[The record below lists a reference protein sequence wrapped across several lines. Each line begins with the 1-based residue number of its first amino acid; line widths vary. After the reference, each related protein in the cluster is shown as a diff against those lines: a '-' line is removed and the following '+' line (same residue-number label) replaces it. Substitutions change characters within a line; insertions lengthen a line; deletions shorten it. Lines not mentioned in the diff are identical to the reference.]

1 MRLIRCRY
9 EKSKAFLALFI
20 YGTLC
25 RFPDTAN
32 LYRLCLGVAVA
43 DIVRNRL
50 SWSNTISRVDS
61 GADFLKEIN
70 FMEGV

>member
-25 RFPDTAN
+25 RFQDTAN
-32 LYRLCLGVAVA
+32 LYWLSLGVAVA
-43 DIVRNRL
+43 DIVRNRPQRAML
-50 SWSNTISRVDS
+50 SLGSIVTWI
-61 GADFLKEIN
+61 FFEEIN